1 MLEWDIVDSNISDG
15 LRARYGMDWKTRR
28 KMFRVIISYLYRYQ
42 YEQIKILEG
51 PNDNPSQF
59 FCESTQLLN
68 NYIEYGI
75 SHIDS
80 YAFVNAFC
88 IARENLGREGENMTK
103 KSFSYRYMLLE
114 QARHWAR
121 RCMQSG
127 YIQKNRQGFLPRA
140 RSYVNSLQYVFIC
153 LFFSELDTIPARE
166 SERKYHKACEKT
178 GGMRKDVTMDCKC
191 LS

>member
-1 MLEWDIVDSNISDG
+1 MRHSWFKYLWWSSRAIWHGLENSAENVQGNNFLFIPVSIWTNQNFGGSKWQSFPI
-15 LRARYGMDWKTRR
+15 
-28 KMFRVIISYLYRYQ
+28 
-42 YEQIKILEG
+42 
-51 PNDNPSQF
+51 

-114 QARHWAR
+114 QARQWAR